1 MSKKSGGKGD
11 GAATVVIKRGEDH
24 AAHAHHGGA
33 WKIAYADFVTA
44 MMAFFLLLWLVNA
57 TTDAQRTGLADYFA
71 PTNFLSR
78 GASGNGQPFNGRS
91 LNTDGNLNADAALS
105 PRVARDRVATNAEED
120 VEDGTHASRVA
131 NTATG
136 QPDDEA
142 EALQRLSEAERRAH
156 LAAAAEEI
164 RQSVRGD
171 PSLGELGRQL
181 LVEEVPEG
189 LRIQVVDADGHPVFA
204 TGHAAP
210 NDRGRALLM
219 RAAQVIARLP
229 HAVEVTGHTDAAPFR
244 GGAGR
249 SNWELSAERAN
260 AARRLLIEAGVAE
273 RRMRAVAGRA
283 ERDPLNPAN
292 PLEAGNR
299 RVAVLVL
306 LPPLSNSSASAP
318 IGGPAR

>member
-1 MSKKSGGKGD
+1 MSSKRGKKGD
-11 GAATVVIKRGEDH
+11 SAPQLVVKRYEES
-24 AAHAHHGGA
+24 AHGAHHGGA

-78 GASGNGQPFNGRS
+78 GASGNGQPFAGRS
-91 LNTDGNLNADAALS
+91 LNTDGSLNADAALS
-105 PRVARDRVATNAEED
+105 PRVRVDRVANNVEED
-120 VEDGTHASRVA
+120 TPDGMLGAARSGDSP
-131 NTATG
+131 N
-136 QPDDEA
+136 EA
-142 EALQRLSEAERRAH
+142 EADPAAELHRMTEAERRAA
-156 LAAAAEEI
+156 LAAVGEEI
-164 RQSVRGD
+164 RQAVNND
-171 PSLGELGRQL
+171 PGLSDLGKQL

-189 LRIQVVDADGHPVFA
+189 LRIQIVDAEGQPVFP
-204 TGHAAP
+204 TGLAAP
-210 NDRGRALLM
+210 NERGRALLL

-229 HAVEVTGHTDAAPFR
+229 HQVEVTGHTDAAPFR

-260 AARRLLIEAGVAE
+260 AARRLLLEAGIAE
-273 RRMRAVAGRA
+273 RRVRSVTGRA
-283 ERDPLNPAN
+283 EREPLNPAN

-306 LPPLSNSSASAP
+306 LPNISAP
-318 IGGPAR
+318 NGGAAVR